1 MEEKLYMGIK
11 ETLISFMR
19 EEAYR
24 PMDIQ
29 ELVSVFDIN
38 PDEYNEFKNALKIM
52 ELEGLIIKTKK
63 DRYAVPERIGLV
75 QGRIETHKK
84 GLQQQL
90 FPRFK

>member
-38 PDEYNEFKNALKIM
+38 PDEYKDFNNAL
-52 ELEGLIIKTKK
+52 
-63 DRYAVPERIGLV
+63 
-75 QGRIETHKK
+75 
-84 GLQQQL
+84 
-90 FPRFK
+90 

>member
-1 MEEKLYMGIK
+1 MGIK

-52 ELEGLIIKTKK
+52 ELEGLIVKTKK
-63 DRYAVPERIGLV
+63 DRYAVPER
-75 QGRIETHKK
+75 KK
-84 GLQQQL
+84 NRFRPCLSEQQNL
-90 FPRFK
+90 